1 MTAVDQLIA
10 VGAPLWI
17 VIIVIVAPMALTFS
31 KAAGNIP
38 GALGAASRWWHTRQL
53 REVER
58 SEDLDKAIEDAVA
71 RRVEV
76 ELAPI
81 RDQMKR
87 MEQRLKCAESEI
99 ARREEE
105 IALRDEYILLQAR
118 HSRNIQEWAIENGH
132 QLPPPPPPPR
142 FTQWV
147 IDKKRRDGTRPKRE

>member
-17 VIIVIVAPMALTFS
+17 VIIIIVAPMALTFS

-38 GALGAASRWWHTRQL
+38 GLLGAASRWWHTRQL

-58 SEDLDKAIEDAVA
+58 AEDLDKAIDTAVK
-71 RRVEV
+71 RRVEE

-81 RDQMKR
+81 RERMQR
-87 MEQRLKCAESEI
+87 MEDRLKTQ
-99 ARREEE
+99 EEE

-118 HSRNIQEWAIENGH
+118 HARHIQEWAIEHGH
-132 QLPPPPPPPR
+132 VIPPPPAPPR

-147 IDKKRRDGTRPKRE
+147 IDKKRRAGEPPQRE